1 MAARTAPLQVVIGTA
16 GHVDHGKTSLVEALT
31 GSNPDRLPEEKR
43 RGMTIELG
51 FAFARGEAGIDLAF
65 IDCPGHERF
74 VHHMVAGAGSMEGCL
89 LIVAANE
96 GPCAQTREHLDILR
110 LLGLRWGRVVLTK
123 SDLMD
128 EAGLAAARDLALE
141 LVAGTPFATEPPLAV
156 SAHSGAGLPELK
168 AWLFERAAEQRRLT
182 SGVHARLPVD
192 RVFSLAGHGTVV
204 TGTLLS
210 GELSP
215 GDEVALHPGGTAR
228 VRSLQVN
235 RVSVDRAL
243 AGQRTA
249 VNLTGIERDQVRR
262 GAWLA
267 TPGTLQATREVDV
280 RLEVL
285 AASLK
290 HRAEVLVHHGT
301 THVTARVHLLH
312 SDLAEGGSH
321 DAQLR
326 LDEELFLRPGDRLV
340 LRRPSPAANLAG
352 ALVVDAAPP
361 HHRRF
366 SDEARAWFAARTG
379 RGADALLAWLGGSPE
394 PPTLAEAEAWAGGP
408 APLAGVITE
417 AAARVLWRQV
427 GASRRLWSATV
438 WNGLADALHA
448 HLAARLTAKPE
459 FPWFGQE
466 DLRAALAARLSE
478 PCWLDLLVQLDH
490 DGRIARR
497 EGRVTVPSLIGPLPE
512 RLRPAAAALW
522 RTYDAA
528 GLEPPYDH
536 PCWAAQPDPEL
547 AALAHRAL
555 AERGWLLRLNDRQH
569 LHRRHAEALAAT
581 VRAAL
586 AHGPLTVGAAKSD
599 LGLPRKYVIPYLEW
613 CDAIGLTRRQ
623 GDARIAGMHDKL
635 AIPTLGEA
643 PA

>member
-1 MAARTAPLQVVIGTA
+1 MAARTAPLQVTIGTA

-31 GSNPDRLPEEKR
+31 GVNPDRLPEEKR
-43 RGMTIELG
+43 RGLTIELG
-51 FAFARGEAGIDLAF
+51 FAFLPGEAGIDLAF

-110 LLGLRWGRVVLTK
+110 LLGLRWGRVILTK
-123 SDLMD
+123 ADLMD
-128 EAGLAAARDLALE
+128 AAGLAAAAELANE
-141 LVAGTPFATEPPLAV
+141 LVAGTPFAAEPPLAV
-156 SAHSGAGLPELK
+156 SAHDGRGLPELK
-168 AWLFERAAEQRRLT
+168 RWLFERAAEQRRQT

-215 GDEVALHPGGTAR
+215 GDEVCLHPGGKAR

-235 RVSVDRAL
+235 RISVDRAV

-249 VNLTGIERDQVRR
+249 VNLVGIERDQVKR

-267 TPGTLQATREVDV
+267 TPDTLQASREVDV
-280 RLEVL
+280 RLDVL
-285 AASLK
+285 ALGLK

-312 SDLAEGGSH
+312 ADLAEGGCH

-326 LDEELFLRPGDRLV
+326 LDEELFLRAGDRLV

-352 ALVVDAAPP
+352 AVVVDAAPP

-379 RGADALLAWLGGSPE
+379 RGTDALLAWLGGSAE
-394 PPTLAEAEAWAGGP
+394 PPTASDAEAWAGGP
-408 APLAGVITE
+408 APLAAAV
-417 AAARVLWRQV
+417 AAAGPLVLWRQV
-427 GASRRLWSATV
+427 GASRRLWASSTWAA
-438 WNGLADALHA
+438 LADSVLAWLGSR
-448 HLAARLTAKPE
+448 LAARSE
-459 FPWFGQE
+459 QPWIGQE
-466 DLRAALAARLSE
+466 DLRAAVAARLSE
-478 PCWLDLLVQLDH
+478 ACWLDLLGQLDGG
-490 DGRIARR
+490 GRIARR
-497 EGRVTVPSLIGPLPE
+497 EGRVTVPALIGPLPE
-512 RLRPAAAALW
+512 RLRAAALALW
-522 RTYDAA
+522 RIYDAA

-569 LHRRHAEALAAT
+569 LHRRHAERLATT
-581 VRAAL
+581 VRAAV
-586 AHGPLTVGAAKSD
+586 ARGPLGVGAAKSD

-613 CDAIGLTRRQ
+613 CDAIGLTRRA
-623 GDARIAGMHDKL
+623 GDARIAGPHDRL
-635 AIPTLGEA
+635 TIPTLGE
-643 PA
+643 PPT